1 MRVRIAAAVAA
12 AVLVFSVAC
21 GDDNNPTP
29 TGPTVTPP
37 VVTPP
42 VVTPPAATLT
52 DLALKGPSWFVDD
65 PVLEIGDTVTLQLD
79 AEYSDGSTKRVTD
92 DATWT
97 SSNDHVASVRGG
109 VVTARNLG
117 GAHVRAAYEEM
128 TVQSIDFRVER
139 GAHVTV
145 RNVRMERSSS
155 SFNRVKGTVIN
166 SGTKAF
172 SGFLEMH
179 SRFYSGGG
187 LLLADDRDFVETGGA
202 FPVDAQR
209 TFDILVSRSDIAG
222 WSYYTL
228 AFLDDNDQEVE
239 CAGCDEQRR
248 N

>member
-1 MRVRIAAAVAA
+1 MRVHIAV

-21 GDDNNPTP
+21 GDNKNPTP
-29 TGPTVTPP
+29 TAPT
-37 VVTPP
+37 VTPP

-52 DLALKGPSWFVDD
+52 DLSLKGPSWFVDD
-65 PVLEIGDTVTLQLD
+65 PVLEIGESVNLNLD
-79 AEYSDGSTKRVTD
+79 AEYSDGSTRMVTAE
-92 DATWT
+92 ATWT

-117 GAHVRAAYEEM
+117 GAHVRAAYQEM
-128 TVQSIDFRVER
+128 TVRSIDFRVER

-155 SFNRVKGTVIN
+155 SYDRVKGTVIN

-179 SRFYSGGG
+179 ARFYSGGG
-187 LLLADDRDFVETGGA
+187 LLLADDRDYVEAGGA

-209 TFDILVSRSDIAG
+209 TFDILVRRSDIAG